1 MESFLQQCF
10 PGQTVQREKLA
21 GDGGH
26 RKYFRLKV
34 KGGGYILMMDGGRDF
49 GLRNFIHIQELL
61 KKAGLPAPRL
71 FHRDLKKGLLILED
85 LGNNPLQ
92 SLREVDTLASLTFYR
107 QALRDLVNLQ
117 TEVPPSKDFAR
128 FGKKF
133 FLEEINTALK
143 RLEKLVQNSGGKR
156 APKGLTACFR
166 KEMKEICHQL
176 DDLVFVFCHRDF
188 HSRNLMVKNRR
199 VRWIDFQDGGNGPY
213 CYDLCS
219 LLYDSY
225 VTFKDSEREVLTD
238 FYFQS
243 LPAGLKKAVGRKD
256 KVRFFTRLQ
265 FLQRGFKACGCF
277 AGFYNDNDSSS
288 HLPCIRPTLKELS
301 REALKF
307 PFKGIAGYVQS
318 LQERLVLSR
327 LKDYTGPV

>member
-1 MESFLQQCF
+1 MESFLKRCF
-10 PGQTVQREKLA
+10 PGQIVQREALA

-26 RKYFRLKV
+26 RKYFRLKIKKESRV
-34 KGGGYILMMDGGRDF
+34 LMADERGDL
-49 GLRNFIHIQELL
+49 GLRNFIRIQELL
-61 KKAGLPAPRL
+61 KKTSLPAPRL

-85 LGNNPLQ
+85 LGDRSLQ
-92 SLREVDTLASLTFYR
+92 SLRETNKQTSLTLYR

-117 TEVPPSKDFAR
+117 AGDFPSREFAR

-133 FLEEINTALK
+133 FLEETNTALK
-143 RLEKLVQNSGGKR
+143 RLENLVQSCGGKK
-156 APKGLTACFR
+156 ALKGLTAGFQ
-166 KEMKEICHQL
+166 KEMKEICRRL
-176 DDLVFVFCHRDF
+176 DNLFFVFCHRDF

-199 VRWIDFQDGGNGPY
+199 VHWIDFQDGGNGPY

-225 VTFKDSEREVLTD
+225 VTFEDREREALTD
-238 FYFQS
+238 FYFQL
-243 LPAGLKKAVGRKD
+243 LPARLKKAVGGKD

-277 AGFYNDNDSSS
+277 AGFYNDSDSSF
-288 HLPCIRPTLKELS
+288 HLSCIRPTLKALG

-307 PFKGIAGYVQS
+307 PFKGVAGYVQS

-327 LKDYTGPV
+327 LKGYTGPV